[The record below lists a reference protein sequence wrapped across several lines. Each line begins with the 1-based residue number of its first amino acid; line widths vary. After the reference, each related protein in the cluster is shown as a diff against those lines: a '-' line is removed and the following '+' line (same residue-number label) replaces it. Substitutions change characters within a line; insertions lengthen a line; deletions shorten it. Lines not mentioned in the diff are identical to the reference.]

1 MENSLVNPNQIRQC
15 GIPVCNDPTN
25 WNKFGINV
33 NDVFIP
39 FNTTGMIVHFESHVP
54 TDWEEKHSPVLLIAA
69 ETWDL
74 PDAQLGTRMHEQNE
88 MQTIGNLTSGLCK
101 TQTSAIRT
109 EHASS
114 RAVKWGQVE
123 QELDKLSPALN
134 LMTFCKQLIGA
145 VNIATD
151 ASR

>member
-1 MENSLVNPNQIRQC
+1 M
-15 GIPVCNDPTN
+15 
-25 WNKFGINV
+25 
-33 NDVFIP
+33 
-39 FNTTGMIVHFESHVP
+39 HFESHVL

-74 PDAQLGTRMHEQNE
+74 PDVQLGTRMHEQNE
-88 MQTIGNLTSGLCK
+88 MWTIGNLTSRLHK
-101 TQTSAIRT
+101 TQMSVIHT

-123 QELDKLSPALN
+123 QELDKLLPALN

-145 VNIATD
+145 VNIVTMHQD
-151 ASR
+151 DINK

>member
-1 MENSLVNPNQIRQC
+1 M
-15 GIPVCNDPTN
+15 N

-39 FNTTGMIVHFESHVP
+39 FDTTGMIVHFESHVL
-54 TDWEEKHSPVLLIAA
+54 TDWEEKHLPVLLIAA
-69 ETWDL
+69 ETWDP
-74 PDAQLGTRMHEQNE
+74 PDAQLGTRMREQNE
-88 MQTIGNLTSGLCK
+88 MRMIGNLTSGLCK
-101 TQTSAIRT
+101 TQTSVICT
-109 EHASS
+109 EHASL